1 MTLQSG
7 ISFAC
12 NQARIGTEVHVLV
25 DSVSG
30 DTLVCRSEYESPE
43 VDGEILVRNVP
54 EIGPDPVGKFIRVRI
69 IQADEYDLV
78 GEFIGE

>member
-12 NQARIGTEVHVLV
+12 NQARIGTEVRVLV

-30 DTLVCRSEYESPE
+30 DSLVCRSEYESPE
-43 VDGEILVRNVP
+43 VDGEILVHYVP